1 MVAGIV
7 ESMIEIDAKVNQTMV
22 VHYKNQAILETERR
36 WHLPKKGKL
45 K

>member
-7 ESMIEIDAKVNQTMV
+7 ESMIEIDAKVNQNMV
-22 VHYKNQAILETERR
+22 DNYKNWAILETERR
-36 WHLPKKGKL
+36 WRLPEKGKL

>member
-22 VHYKNQAILETERR
+22 ANYKNWAIFETERR
-36 WHLPKKGKL
+36 WRLPEKGKL